1 MRIALLQHP
10 WQLTFRGKWDWS
22 DIYNDPRGM
31 SGSELGFVEIGR
43 QLAVMGHDVL
53 MFTDSDSATIRSG
66 MTVLPWQLLGK
77 AEKIDL
83 AIGINHAGG
92 LEHFDCPKLVC
103 QWLNSFEYMTRK
115 EFDCVDLWLSPSVAH
130 RDFIAKMGAGFGL
143 QVSDGFVN
151 HDPLKWQ
158 VVPLGC
164 TPELYEGIEKVPG
177 RVVYASS
184 PDRGLH
190 HLLQAWPSIKRR
202 VPGAEL
208 KIYYRILPWI
218 EELKA
223 VPEPFPPVEEN
234 RQRALFIEDALRR
247 LSDPKWGVEVAGPVS
262 RNGIVKAMGE
272 AEVLAYPCD
281 TLRWSEGFSCTTL
294 EACAARTVPVLFE
307 CDALTQVYGNVAS
320 MARRG
325 DVKDFALKVGDALRE
340 WDSPSMQSMA
350 VAHQRVLYNFA
361 QQHTWRSTCQKILNA
376 AEPLTRP
383 ILGPSESAEDS
394 SSLEAKASETPVA
407 QLPT

>member
-31 SGSELGFVEIGR
+31 SGSELGFVEIGK
-43 QLAVMGHDVL
+43 QLAAMGHDVH
-53 MFTDSDSATIRSG
+53 MVTDSDSSPVQLGPNLNVFPWAD
-66 MTVLPWQLLGK
+66 LPGLGGTGK
-77 AEKIDL
+77 WFDL

-92 LEHFDCPKLVC
+92 LEKFDCPRIMI
-103 QWLNSFEYMTRK
+103 QWLNSHEYLSRA
-115 EFDCVDLWLSPSVAH
+115 EYESVDLFLSPSEAH
-130 RDFIAKMGAGFGL
+130 RDYIFSGPKQLA
-143 QVSDGFVN
+143 DGM
-151 HDPLKWQ
+151 HTEDDRDKWA

-218 EELKA
+218 EELKV

-247 LSDPKWGVEVAGPVS
+247 LSDPKWGVEVVGPVS

-272 AEVLAYPCD
+272 AECLAYPCD
-281 TLRWSEGFSCTTL
+281 TLRWSEGFSVTTL
-294 EACAARTVPVLFE
+294 EGLAAGARPVIWD
-307 CDALTQVYGNVAS
+307 CDALGQVYKGSGA
-320 MARRG
+320 AIIPRG
-325 DVKDFALKVGDALRE
+325 DVERFAEVVVSTLEGPTTPEAKLAWKFEGE
-340 WDSPSMQSMA
+340 
-350 VAHQRVLYNFA
+350 FA
-361 QQHTWRSTCQKILNA
+361 EKFVKEHTWRSVCNQLMKA
-376 AEPLTRP
+376 VEPLNPTRYRETERN
-383 ILGPSESAEDS
+383 SV
-394 SSLEAKASETPVA
+394 ASETS
-407 QLPT
+407 L